1 MTYRSE
7 SRGFMYTAPPGP
19 DEAENRAAE
28 VEAAETTETAETAAS
43 EGAAT
48 DEESPQP
55 ESATAAT
62 DANWTGTVS
71 ADD

>member
-19 DEAENRAAE
+19 DDEAENRSTD
-28 VEAAETTETAETAAS
+28 VEATETAETTETTATEATAS
-43 EGAAT
+43 EGSP
-48 DEESPQP
+48 ELEST
-55 ESATAAT
+55 TAAT

>member
-1 MTYRSE
+1 
-7 SRGFMYTAPPGP
+7 MYTAPPGP
-19 DEAENRAAE
+19 DDEVENRPTD
-28 VEAAETTETAETAAS
+28 VEAAETTETTEAAETTAS

-55 ESATAAT
+55 ESTTAAT